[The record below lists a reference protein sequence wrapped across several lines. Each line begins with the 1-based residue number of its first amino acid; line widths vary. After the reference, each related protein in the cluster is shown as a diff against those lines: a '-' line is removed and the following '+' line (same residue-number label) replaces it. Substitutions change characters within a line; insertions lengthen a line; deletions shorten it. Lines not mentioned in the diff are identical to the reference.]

1 MHDLLAITFN
11 KPSGSNEARN
21 MLSVIRHLGCFFV
34 EGSLVIDVNAAR
46 INKGSASESFFGVVG
61 G

>member
-21 MLSVIRHLGCFFV
+21 MLSVIRHLGKH
-34 EGSLVIDVNAAR
+34 GSERVKKPWLYRTVAGLNYVHVDYNTV
-46 INKGSASESFFGVVG
+46 
-61 G
+61 